1 MAKELPY
8 FKFEPSEW
16 QNGDIQMMS
25 PETQL
30 AFLNI
35 CCTYWQ
41 RKCNLLYAFALQKHC
56 DGNTQILDSLI
67 DCNIIGLSDDNKLQ
81 ISFLDSQIVEV
92 ESKSKSAKKSAE
104 ARWAKGSDANAMRTH
119 TDRNAIREDKIR
131 EDKIKEEKKDTAK
144 AFNFFSFLSQELN
157 CDKQLLKD
165 WIKVRAK
172 KKATNTETAAKSFIT
187 QIEKTKFTADQILTE
202 CVERSWAGFK
212 AEWLNKPEQPAAKRT
227 GKDVFL
233 ETFYNTDE

>member
-131 EDKIKEEKKDTAK
+131 EDKIKEEKVVEDKIDFIDFWELYDKKTGKPICENKWDKLPRSIERTRKYFLIAK
-144 AFNFFSFLSQELN
+144 AGRM
-157 CDKQLLKD
+157 K
-165 WIKVRAK
+165 
-172 KKATNTETAAKSFIT
+172 
-187 QIEKTKFTADQILTE
+187 
-202 CVERSWAGFK
+202 
-212 AEWLNKPEQPAAKRT
+212 
-227 GKDVFL
+227 
-233 ETFYNTDE
+233 

>member
-104 ARWAKGSDANAMRTH
+104 ARWSKGSDANAMRTH

-131 EDKIKEEKKDTAK
+131 EEEIKEEKKETAK

-165 WIKVRAK
+165 WLKVRSK
-172 KKATNTETAAKSFIT
+172 KKAADTETAAKSFIT
-187 QIEKTKFTADQILTE
+187 QVQKSKLTADQILTE

-212 AEWLNKPEQPAAKRT
+212 DEWLTKPMQQNGSQVKQD
-227 GKDVFL
+227 KKYNFL
-233 ETFYNTDE
+233 